1 MIFPPNPHCKL
12 QPTVTSC
19 WHSLRTSST
28 EVNFHHHYLDKYTFE
43 KSWYDAAAGFFSPIL
58 ISLSKFTNAFKSQ
71 LRQDVSV
78 LKKYFPFLFQR
89 ALQQE
94 KIQQLNSH
102 LGSVPLEG
110 QFFSRMN
117 IYDSNFML
125 KTLPKSLRRGR
136 CGNTK
141 FLMQCLWLMRVN
153 IQQWFI
159 RPLVRIPLLVEVA
172 SSSPLKINL

>member
-43 KSWYDAAAGFFSPIL
+43 KSWYDAAAGFFFAHFDQPQQVHQRVQ
-58 ISLSKFTNAFKSQ
+58 KSAASRCQ
-71 LRQDVSV
+71 R
-78 LKKYFPFLFQR
+78 FPFLFQR